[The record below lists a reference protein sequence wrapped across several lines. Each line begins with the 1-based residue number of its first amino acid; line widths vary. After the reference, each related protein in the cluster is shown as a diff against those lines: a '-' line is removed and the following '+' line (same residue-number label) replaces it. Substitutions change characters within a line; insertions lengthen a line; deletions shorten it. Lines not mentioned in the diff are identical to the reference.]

1 MAVPQQDISHLRD
14 IIALFQAGSALPVR
28 PMERLIAADEG
39 VDPLLV
45 DLLRSRAVRDDSWAP
60 LWAIIVLGERRAV
73 RCASDI
79 LGAMRDGNSLLHE
92 AVEFAML
99 RFGDGIVD
107 LILQFL
113 DENPGLEGRLNL
125 YGVLSHYRTPRAIE
139 FLIAQLRRDEDCVGS
154 VAWALAESRHP
165 AAIAALRAA
174 ALRSGADPEI
184 REALKAATG
193 PLEDLNNPLL
203 EDWRKHWV
211 WQEDDEEESPSEAP
225 TDELAWGDPE
235 NDLELTPRYYDLSCP
250 ICSSRLEYDT
260 HEDDVHVLKYGRAPR
275 ERKKSKR
282 E

>member
-1 MAVPQQDISHLRD
+1 MAVPQQDISLFRD
-14 IIALFQAGSALPVR
+14 VIELFQAGSALPVR
-28 PMERLIAADEG
+28 PMERLIHADESAE
-39 VDPLLV
+39 PLLV
-45 DLLRSRAVRDDSWAP
+45 DMLKSRAVRDDSWAP
-60 LWAIIVLGERRAV
+60 LWAIIILGERRAV
-73 RCASDI
+73 RCAPDI
-79 LGAMRDGNSLLHE
+79 LAAMRDGNSLLHE

-99 RFGDGIVD
+99 RLGEGIVD
-107 LILQFL
+107 LILTFL
-113 DENPGLEGRLNL
+113 DENPGLDGRLNL

-174 ALRSGADPEI
+174 TARAGADPEI

-193 PLEDLNNPLL
+193 PLEDLNNALL
-203 EDWRKHWV
+203 DDWHKHWV
-211 WQEDDEEESPSEAP
+211 WQEADEEESSSEAP
-225 TDELAWGDPE
+225 VDELAWGDPE

-260 HEDDVHVLKYGRAPR
+260 HEDNVNVLKCGRAPR